1 VSKLPPELQYLK
13 EHGIARK
20 VGISVMATVLLSLG
34 GLSAC
39 AQPPPSTQTQSEISG
54 PAEQEGARAAE
65 AADAAAIGSGSNDA
79 SKGTVPVTTETM
91 PQKVVGP
98 PVASTLLEERILRFV
113 DGIRSAPDMTR
124 SRLEEVM
131 QVRLEQDS
139 ELQGWWWY
147 IGASDEKWQYTLKVD
162 ERSKDDSLPLITI
175 SFSAGDV
182 EGNARTTVCT
192 YELEAFARSLVALG
206 YTRHPGWKQPGGHLV
221 FSREQAGTRFGST
234 VKVRKYVQQIG
245 TGEDDFQYC
254 VYTISISAGELLDG
268 E

>member
-1 VSKLPPELQYLK
+1 MKRINV
-13 EHGIARK
+13 
-20 VGISVMATVLLSLG
+20 VLVAAVLSLG

-39 AQPPPSTQTQSEISG
+39 AQPPPSVQTRSELSDL
-54 PAEQEGARAAE
+54 AEQEAERAAE
-65 AADAAAIGSGSNDA
+65 AADAAARGSGSNDA
-79 SKGTVPVTTETM
+79 SKGTTPVTTDAM
-91 PQKVVGP
+91 PQKAAGP
-98 PVASTLLEERILRFV
+98 PIASTLLEERILRFV

-139 ELQGWWWY
+139 ELQEWWWY
-147 IGASDEKWQYTLKVD
+147 TGASDEKWQYTLKVD

-182 EGNARTTVCT
+182 EGNARATVCT

-206 YTRHPGWKQPGGHLV
+206 YTRHPGWKKPGGHLV
-221 FSREQAGTRFGST
+221 FSREQAGIRFGST
-234 VKVRKYVQQIG
+234 VKVRKYLQQIG

-254 VYTISISAGELLDG
+254 VYAISISAGELLDG

>member
-79 SKGTVPVTTETM
+79 SKGTIPVTTETM

-192 YELEAFARSLVALG
+192 YAWIHPPSRLEA
-206 YTRHPGWKQPGGHLV
+206 
-221 FSREQAGTRFGST
+221 AGRASCI
-234 VKVRKYVQQIG
+234 Q
-245 TGEDDFQYC
+245 
-254 VYTISISAGELLDG
+254 
-268 E
+268 